1 LGLSAGSGGPG
12 GQNSASLGQIP
23 DRWTV
28 CQAVTLRNSWRS
40 CGSSRK
46 QPSVR
51 LTPLAAKLDGGR
63 LLNTK
68 GHDPQSAAHLWI
80 FQNGPLRRACPVET
94 VRIHGTGDAWK
105 ALRLHTIAPIDMTTA
120 ERVAYS
126 QTLARD
132 YQTLVTMKCC
142 QSLEPKVRP
151 LIIHIAVR
159 QGLSTK
165 EVFRPMTRSVNA
177 TKKIV
182 EVGKKHVLDHRLRIE
197 RHKELTAKLERDG
210 DPDVIAKAR
219 QLLADMEQ
227 TLAGL
232 QAEYAAAQEA
242 LCRQ

>member
-1 LGLSAGSGGPG
+1 
-12 GQNSASLGQIP
+12 
-23 DRWTV
+23 
-28 CQAVTLRNSWRS
+28 
-40 CGSSRK
+40 
-46 QPSVR
+46 
-51 LTPLAAKLDGGR
+51 
-63 LLNTK
+63 
-68 GHDPQSAAHLWI
+68 
-80 FQNGPLRRACPVET
+80 
-94 VRIHGTGDAWK
+94 
-105 ALRLHTIAPIDMTTA
+105 MTTA

-126 QTLARD
+126 QALARD
-132 YQTLVTMKCC
+132 YHTLVTMKCC

-182 EVGKKHVLDHRLRIE
+182 EVGKKHVLDQRLRIE

-210 DPDVIAKAR
+210 DPDVIEKAR

-232 QAEYAAAQEA
+232 
-242 LCRQ
+242 